1 MPFSEWAGLLCNN
14 SKHYENYMRSS
25 CNDECRICVKRV
37 WPHTDM
43 GNDKYIIYILQYNLY
58 IPENILH

>member
-1 MPFSEWAGLLCNN
+1 
-14 SKHYENYMRSS
+14 MRSS
-25 CNDECRICVKRV
+25 CNDGDRICVIWV